1 MEVGSEV
8 RVCGVL
14 PVGLPY
20 EVGELVGVLANRWD
34 TDWSSPVVVVEGL
47 EVGEFEEVLF
57 VTDLL
62 RLVNNYLVS
71 SRSGCA
77 LSNILGHHKKVQV
90 LAITT

>member
-1 MEVGSEV
+1 MEIGSEV
-8 RVCGVL
+8 GVGGVF
-14 PVGLPY
+14 PVGLPH
-20 EVGELVGVLANRWD
+20 EVCELVGILANRWD
-34 TDWSSPVVVVEGL
+34 THWTSPVVVVEGL

-62 RLVNNYLVS
+62 RLVNNNLVS